1 MVLPAVSKVGRSEK
15 TPAGP
20 KHSLPDMGVEGRAGV
35 NIRVVSWSIALWSAI
50 VPTLVALSTPGLIL
64 PLEAYSARTAPA
76 VLAH

>member
-35 NIRVVSWSIALWSAI
+35 NIGL
-50 VPTLVALSTPGLIL
+50 LVGQSRYGVRSFP
-64 PLEAYSARTAPA
+64 PS
-76 VLAH
+76 